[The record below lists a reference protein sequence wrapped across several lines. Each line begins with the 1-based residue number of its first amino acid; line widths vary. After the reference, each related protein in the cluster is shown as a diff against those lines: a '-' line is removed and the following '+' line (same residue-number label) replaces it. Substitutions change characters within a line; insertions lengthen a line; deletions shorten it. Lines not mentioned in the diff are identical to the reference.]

1 VLGNLLQLEGF
12 AHESSEQVRD
22 ELRARLDAAASTGAA
37 STGAASTGAGA
48 AGAAAALPSALPAG
62 ALGAIASL
70 PVAALDVPMYAID
83 AVLRRSPALQATAIA
98 RAGGAA

>member
-37 STGAASTGAGA
+37 STGAGA
-48 AGAAAALPSALPAG
+48 AVAAATLPTALPAG
-62 ALGAIASL
+62 ALGAVASL

-98 RAGGAA
+98 RAAGAA